1 MEGISVISQSS
12 SLYPVDVTFHL
23 LNCSHV
29 VLQPNVS
36 VTSHHV
42 PFTRFRPDFLA
53 PFVSLLPP
61 LKPLALSSSVTWVS
75 RVAINSSPPNPP
87 TPIVYGSCCVM
98 HPLFEAQP
106 HFSQASPPHLRG
118 ASIPCHANEPGTN
131 DTFLAMAFGWKPVG
145 LKRLQEPDI
154 TDGEVILG
162 QRIWFR
168 ILMPEM
174 DEVWWSHRK

>member
-87 TPIVYGSCCVM
+87 TPTVWILLR
-98 HPLFEAQP
+98 H
-106 HFSQASPPHLRG
+106 ASPLWGAAKLQPSFSTTFAGSFHPMSRKRAWHQRHILSHGFWLKARGLEEAPRTGHHGWGSDLR
-118 ASIPCHANEPGTN
+118 SKNLI
-131 DTFLAMAFGWKPVG
+131 
-145 LKRLQEPDI
+145 
-154 TDGEVILG
+154 
-162 QRIWFR
+162 
-168 ILMPEM
+168 
-174 DEVWWSHRK
+174 